1 LKRKQALGLLIVLTA
16 AFIILLIQIGF

>member
-1 LKRKQALGLLIVLTA
+1 LKRKQTLGLLIVLTA